1 MLLESVIAANT
12 AFAIVKK
19 AIQNGKEISDCAKAM
34 GAYLGHKEKVE
45 EEVNKEVNKTSGS
58 NSNDLEAFY
67 ELEKLNKAEADLKFL
82 MQKTRLGMWQDF
94 EAFKNKRKV
103 QRANAVKAQARAKAR
118 RDSEWAAT
126 LDALYKAFFLIIA
139 LGGIAWISIYMI
151 YNFER

>member
-19 AIQNGKEISDCAKAM
+19 AIQNGKEIGDCAKAV

-45 EEVNKEVNKTSGS
+45 EEVNKSSGA

-67 ELEKLNKAEADLKFL
+67 QLEKLNKAEADLKFL

-103 QRANAVKAQARAKAR
+103 LRANAVKAQAKAKAR

-139 LGGIAWISIYMI
+139 LGGIAWVSIYMI